1 MWDGNNKGGITSL
14 ASFLL
19 VMVITAPELLNV
31 MLILESAFQA
41 EKVISEGGTK
51 FAVRKNAKKPTR
63 ASNWSRMDGVS
74 GALR

>member
-1 MWDGNNKGGITSL
+1 
-14 ASFLL
+14 
-19 VMVITAPELLNV
+19 MVITAPELLSV

-51 FAVRKNAKKPTR
+51 FAVRKNVKKITR
-63 ASNWSRMDGVS
+63 ASNWSGMDGVS